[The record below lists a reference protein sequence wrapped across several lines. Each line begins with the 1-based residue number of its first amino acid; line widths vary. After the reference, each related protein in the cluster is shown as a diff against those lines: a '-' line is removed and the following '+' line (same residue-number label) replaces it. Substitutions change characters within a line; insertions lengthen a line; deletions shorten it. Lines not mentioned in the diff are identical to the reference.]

1 MFAWWGRT
9 VYRYRYIVIGVMV
22 ALCLGGGIFG
32 ISLGNHVTQSGFYDE
47 GSQSVHASVV
57 ADEAFG
63 RDRTSHVV
71 AILTPP
77 DGQKVDN
84 PQWQSDVVGELD
96 NFVKDHPDQVVSWVG
111 WLRAPDAANAT
122 VQQMKTSD
130 LSKTFVSIPLQGN
143 TDDEILKNYQA
154 VESDLQQLNGGRIE
168 LAGLNPLASELTGSI
183 GEDQRRAEVA
193 AIPLVCV
200 VLFFVFGGVVAAA
213 LPGLIGGLT
222 IAGAL
227 GIMRLLA
234 EFMPVHFFAQP
245 VVTLMG
251 LGIAVDYGLFMVSRF
266 REEIAEGYDTEAAVR
281 RTVMTSGRTIMFS
294 AVILVA
300 SSVPLL
306 LFPQGFLKSITY
318 AIIASV
324 MLAAILS
331 VTVLAAALALLGP
344 RVDALGVRTLLRFT
358 KPYPAPSPA
367 ETTDRTNPLAIASI
381 PLGVLVPFA
390 AIPVGHIAR
399 AQIRRTYDKGA
410 NYALLGLVLGYI
422 GSFAWIFVGLFAAKD
437 TLGTGIFYLL
447 LAIAIFVAG
456 TILVLAAASMSPLVR
471 KPTVWWLNW
480 LAEKTQKTKTR
491 AEVEKG
497 FWGKLVNRVMKRPI
511 AFAAP
516 IVIVM
521 ILMIIPLGQLSLG
534 GISEKYLP
542 PDNAVRQAQEAFDR
556 SFPGFRTEPLT
567 LVIENDNG
575 EPVTDQQVAEIRS
588 KALTIPGFIQ
598 PEDDPTKMWQ
608 PRPYQEGGSQD
619 PSVRVIQ
626 NGLVNR
632 NDAAKKV
639 EELRDIVPPRGLS
652 ISVGG
657 TPALEQDSIHSL
669 FDKLPLMVTILI
681 VTTTILM
688 FLAFGSVVL
697 PIKAA
702 VMSALTLGSTMGVLT
717 WMFVVGHGSGLMNYT
732 PQPLMAPMIG
742 LIIAVIWGLSTD
754 YEVFLVSRMVEARER
769 GLSTAEAIRVGTA
782 TTGRLITGAA
792 LVLAVVA
799 GAFVFS
805 DLVMMKYLAFG
816 LLIALLLD
824 ATIVRM
830 FLVPAVMKL
839 LGDDCWWAPRW
850 MKRIQERMGLGE
862 TELPDERKRPA
873 VRETVEDPEALVGA
887 GAPVPP
893 RPRPPH
899 DPTHPVSGSRP
910 GATRAAAPQR
920 VPSASGTTRI
930 PSTTPPPAAPAD
942 EPQTTRLS
950 IAKNAVRNA
959 VSNAAATA
967 RQATRP
973 PAPPAPPASAP
984 ARPGGGR
991 PPREEREIESWLG
1004 ELRGTGTPPAPP
1016 APTPQRPSA
1025 EPTRAMP
1032 TAPEGRE
1039 RPRVAP
1045 PAPGNEPTTAIPTPR
1060 SRPPEP
1066 VRDPAAAQNP
1076 DAAGDSDKTQAIPTP
1091 SKQADDAEAA
1101 TEKLNTRE
1109 DEERQRRGGVSAQ
1122 DLLRREGRL

>member
-1 MFAWWGRT
+1 VFAWWGRT

-22 ALCLGGGIFG
+22 ALCLGGGVYG

-47 GSQSVHASVV
+47 GSNSVHASVV
-57 ADEAFG
+57 ADEVYG

-71 AILTPP
+71 AVLEPP
-77 DGQKVDN
+77 DGKKVDDPAWMKQVTDELN
-84 PQWQSDVVGELD
+84 KVVE
-96 NFVKDHPDQVVSWVG
+96 DHPDQIVGWVG
-111 WLRAPDAANAT
+111 WLRAPNVDDAK
-122 VQQMKTSD
+122 VQAMKTSD
-130 LSKTFVSIPLQGN
+130 LSKTFVSIPLKGD
-143 TDDEILKNYQA
+143 TDDDILKNYQA
-154 VESDLQQLNGGRIE
+154 IEPALQEINGGKVQ
-168 LAGLNPLASELTGSI
+168 LAGLNPLASELTGTI
-183 GEDQRRAEVA
+183 AEDQRRAEVA

-213 LPGLIGGLT
+213 LPGITGGLT

-331 VTVLAAALALLGP
+331 ITVLAAVLGILG
-344 RVDALGVRTLLRFT
+344 RNVDALGVRTLLRFT
-358 KPYPAPSPA
+358 EPYPVSA
-367 ETTDRTNPLAIASI
+367 EHTTARTNPLAIATI
-381 PLGVLVPFA
+381 PLGLLIPFA
-390 AIPVGHIAR
+390 AIPLGHLAR
-399 AQIRRTYDKGA
+399 AQIKRTHDRGA
-410 NYALLGLVLGYI
+410 NFAAIGLLLGYI
-422 GSFAWIFVGLFAAKD
+422 GSFAWVGWALYRLYDNGKLDPAIFWLVVGILV
-437 TLGTGIFYLL
+437 
-447 LAIAIFVAG
+447 FVAG
-456 TILVLAAASMSPLVR
+456 TAAALAGAHFNATVR
-471 KPTVWWLNW
+471 KPMVLLLTW
-480 LAEKTQKTKTR
+480 LAEKTQRTKTR
-491 AEVEKG
+491 AEVEQG

-516 IVIVM
+516 IIVLM
-521 ILMIIPLGQLSLG
+521 ILLIIPLGQLSLG

-542 PDNAVRQAQEAFDR
+542 PDNPVRMAQEEFDA

-567 LVIENDNG
+567 IVIENTNG
-575 EPVTDQQVAEIRS
+575 EPVTDQQVAEIRNR
-588 KALTIPGFIQ
+588 AMTIPGFVR
-598 PEDDPTKMWQ
+598 PDDNPANMWQ
-608 PRPYQEGGSQD
+608 ERNATDEGTKD

-626 NGLVNR
+626 NGLIDR
-632 NDAAKKV
+632 NDAAKKID
-639 EELRDIVPPRGLS
+639 ELRAIPAPRGIQL
-652 ISVGG
+652 SVGG

-669 FDKLPLMVTILI
+669 FDKLPEMVTILI
-681 VTTTILM
+681 ITTTILM

-717 WMFVVGHGSGLMNYT
+717 WMFIEGHGSGLMNYT

-769 GLSTAEAIRVGTA
+769 GMSTAEAIRIGTA

-830 FLVPAVMKL
+830 FLVPAIMKL
-839 LGDDCWWAPRW
+839 LGDDCWWAPLW
-850 MKRIQERMGLGE
+850 MKRLQQRLGLGE
-862 TELPDERKRPA
+862 TELPDERKPA
-873 VRETVEDPEALVGA
+873 VREPDAHPEALMGVGA
-887 GAPVPP
+887 APAA
-893 RPRPPH
+893 RPRPPM
-899 DPTHPVSGSRP
+899 DPTHPAA
-910 GATRAAAPQR
+910 GAGRAAPAR
-920 VPSASGTTRI
+920 VPAGPSDVGTTRI
-930 PSTTPPPAAPAD
+930 RTNRPPETEA
-942 EPQTTRLS
+942 QTTRMS
-950 IAKNAVRNA
+950 FARNVVRGAVNQA
-959 VSNAAATA
+959 AAAT
-967 RQATRP
+967 RQFTR
-973 PAPPAPPASAP
+973 SAP
-984 ARPGGGR
+984 RQQP
-991 PPREEREIESWLG
+991 PPREDREIESWLG
-1004 ELRGTGTPPAPP
+1004 ELRGSNPRPEQPRQPGQPP
-1016 APTPQRPSA
+1016 RPSG
-1025 EPTRAMP
+1025 EPTRAMGP
-1032 TAPEGRE
+1032 QRPAQPARPVPPPEDE
-1039 RPRVAP
+1039 A
-1045 PAPGNEPTTAIPTPR
+1045 GNAPTTAFAR
-1060 SRPPEP
+1060 QH
-1066 VRDPAAAQNP
+1066 DP
-1076 DAAGDSDKTQAIPTP
+1076 D
-1091 SKQADDAEAA
+1091 A
-1101 TEKLNTRE
+1101 TEKFE
-1109 DEERQRRGGVSAQ
+1109 AQPAAEGAHGDDDERRGRGNGVSAQ
-1122 DLLRREGRL
+1122 ELLRREGRL

>member
-9 VYRYRYIVIGVMV
+9 VYQFRYIVIGVMV
-22 ALCLGGGIFG
+22 ALCLGGGIYG
-32 ISLGNHVTQSGFYDE
+32 ISLGSHVTQSGFYDE

-57 ADEAFG
+57 ADAAYG

-77 DGQKVDN
+77 DGKKVDD
-84 PQWQSDVVGELD
+84 PAWMEKTTEELD
-96 NFVKDHPDQVVSWVG
+96 QLVADNPDHVEAWVG
-111 WLRAPDAANAT
+111 WLKAPDTTLAT
-122 VQQMKTSD
+122 VQQMKTAD
-130 LSKTFVSIPLQGN
+130 LTKTFVSIPLKG
-143 TDDEILKNYQA
+143 DDDDTILKNYQA
-154 VESDLQQLNGGRIE
+154 IE
-168 LAGLNPLASELTGSI
+168 PELRQINDGNIQLAGLNPLASELTGTI
-183 GEDQRRAEVA
+183 GEDQQRAEVA

-200 VLFFVFGGVVAAA
+200 VLFFVFGGVIAAA
-213 LPGLIGGLT
+213 LPGIIGGLT

-227 GIMRLLA
+227 GIMRLFA

-266 REEIAEGYDTEAAVR
+266 REEMAEGYDTEAAVR
-281 RTVMTSGRTIMFS
+281 RAVMTSGRTIMFS

-331 VTVLAAALALLGP
+331 ITVLPAALGILGP
-344 RVDALGVRTLLRFT
+344 RVDALGVRWLLSFT
-358 KPYPAPSPA
+358 QPDPPSSAYDNP
-367 ETTDRTNPLAIASI
+367 RTNTLALASI
-381 PLGVLVPFA
+381 PTGLLLPPVGIVLGHLARKRIKETGEQGTQFALIGLALGYITMLAGLTYGVIALKDADIIGTALYWVLLGIVIFVAVVVVGVALARYVPFA
-390 AIPVGHIAR
+390 
-399 AQIRRTYDKGA
+399 RTP
-410 NYALLGLVLGYI
+410 I
-422 GSFAWIFVGLFAAKD
+422 
-437 TLGTGIFYLL
+437 
-447 LAIAIFVAG
+447 
-456 TILVLAAASMSPLVR
+456 
-471 KPTVWWLNW
+471 VWWLNW

-497 FWGKLVNRVMKRPI
+497 FWGKLVNVVMKRPI

-516 IVIVM
+516 IAVAMIV
-521 ILMIIPLGQLSLG
+521 LIIPLGQLALG

-542 PDNAVRQAQEAFDR
+542 PNNAVRVAQEDFDKT
-556 SFPGFRTEPLT
+556 FPGFRTEPLT
-567 LVIENDNG
+567 LVIQNTDG
-575 EPVTDQQVAEIRS
+575 QPVTDQQVAEIRNE
-588 KALTIPGFIQ
+588 ALTIPGFIE
-598 PEDDPTKMWQ
+598 PDGDPSKMWQ
-608 PRPYQEGGSQD
+608 PRGGESSD

-626 NGLVNR
+626 NGLIDR
-632 NDAAKKV
+632 NDASQKID
-639 EELRDIVPPRGLS
+639 ELRSISPPRGIE

-681 VTTTILM
+681 VTTTVLM

-717 WMFVVGHGSGLMNYT
+717 WMFVEGHGAGLMNYT

-769 GLSTAEAIRVGTA
+769 GMSTAEAIRIGTA

-824 ATIVRM
+824 ATVVRM

-850 MKRIQERMGLGE
+850 MKRVQERLGLGE

-873 VRETVEDPEALVGA
+873 VREPEEALVGA
-887 GAPVPP
+887 GAPVAPPP

-899 DPTHPVSGSRP
+899 DPTHPAAEGATRP
-910 GATRAAAPQR
+910 GATTRIAAPPR
-920 VPSASGTTRI
+920 TNAPSGAGTTRI
-930 PSTTPPPAAPAD
+930 PTAHPPAAPAD

-959 VSNAAATA
+959 VSSAAAVT
-967 RQATRP
+967 RQAAKPPPP
-973 PAPPAPPASAP
+973 PA
-984 ARPGGGR
+984 R

-1004 ELRGTGTPPAPP
+1004 ELRGSGAPAASPTPPPPPP
-1016 APTPQRPSA
+1016 ARPRPPRPTPG
-1025 EPTRAMP
+1025 E
-1032 TAPEGRE
+1032 
-1039 RPRVAP
+1039 
-1045 PAPGNEPTTAIPTPR
+1045 EPTTAIPTPPR
-1060 SRPPEP
+1060 ARPQP
-1066 VRDPAAAQNP
+1066 P
-1076 DAAGDSDKTQAIPTP
+1076 DADATTAIPTP
-1091 SKQADDAEAA
+1091 KQDPES
-1101 TEKLNTRE
+1101 TEKLNPRD
-1109 DEERQRRGGVSAQ
+1109 DEERKRRGGGVSAQ